1 MMNDSNRD
9 IRTAGGLARLD
20 ELDDFEIADG
30 EPDIRGWT
38 VKTADGKEIG
48 EVDNLIANP
57 ATREVRY
64 IEVKVKHDLLGTKED
79 EQVLFPIGAA
89 RLNDDDDVVTVNRL
103 PSTGLRGVPRFGR
116 ARLTAENDRNLTD
129 HYFGKNAKREKEEHA
144 QFFGA
149 RRKGRENAS
158 YLTRSE
164 EQLAVGKR
172 AVKQGEVDIHKS
184 VETKHVEKEIPTMRE
199 AVTVER
205 RPATPGMS
213 AKPTIGEEEIRVPV
227 MGEEVVTEKRTVPIE
242 EIVIKKSAVRDTQ
255 TVEADLKRE
264 KVEVDRKGDTARPNR

>member
-1 MMNDSNRD
+1 MTNDSNRD

-48 EVDNLIANP
+48 KVDNLIADP
-57 ATREVRY
+57 VACEVRY
-64 IEVKVKHDLLGTKED
+64 LEVKVKHDLLGTKED
-79 EQVLFPIGAA
+79 EQLLFPIGAA

-103 PSTGLRGVPRFGR
+103 PSTGLRDVPRFGR
-116 ARLTAENDRNLTD
+116 SRLTPENDRSLTE
-129 HYFGKNAKREKEEHA
+129 HYFGTNTPREKEEHA
-144 QFFGA
+144 RFFGA

-158 YLTRSE
+158 YLTLSE

-172 AVKQGEVDIHKS
+172 AVKQAEVHVHKS
-184 VETKHVEKEIPTMRE
+184 VETKHVEQEVPTMRE

-213 AKPTIGEEEIRVPV
+213 AKPTIGEEDIRVPV
-227 MGEEVVTEKRTVPIE
+227 VGEELVTEKRTVPIE
-242 EIVIKKSAVRDTQ
+242 EIVIKKSAVRDMQ

-264 KVEVDRKGDTARPNR
+264 KVDVDREGDTARPNR